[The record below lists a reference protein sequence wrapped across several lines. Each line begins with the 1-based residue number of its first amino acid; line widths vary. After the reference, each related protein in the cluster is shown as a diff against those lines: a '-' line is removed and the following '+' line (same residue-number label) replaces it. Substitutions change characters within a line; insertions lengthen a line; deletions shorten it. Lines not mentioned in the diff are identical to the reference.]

1 MSRQSKA
8 AKTKELAKSI
18 TKMHLNGARGPATT
32 TAKHGK
38 SPDRVYYDKDGL
50 TEAGKKARGIKTQK
64 KEKASA

>member
-1 MSRQSKA
+1 
-8 AKTKELAKSI
+8 
-18 TKMHLNGARGPATT
+18 MHLNGARGPATT